1 MGHALATYKGQSQP
15 PQRLTFDVKA
25 HIYTVNAV
33 TRRGASRDRL
43 MLKHATYFGALALSL
58 AATVSLA
65 EDVTANTVIA
75 TVGDTEITLGQM
87 IITRAQLP
95 QQYAEL
101 GDEVLFDGI
110 LDQLI
115 QQQVLA
121 DALDVVPGRVDF
133 AIQNERRSLMAGEM
147 INNITDGAVTDAAID
162 AAYQAR
168 FADAEPST
176 EYNASHL
183 LVETEE
189 DAIAA
194 KARIT
199 AGEDFADVAREVST
213 GPTGPNGG
221 NLGWF
226 GAGQM
231 VPEFEAAT
239 MALSVGDVSDPVK
252 TQFGW
257 HVVTLL
263 ETRNKEIPTLES
275 MRQDIFGEIQEAA
288 IQARLTELTD
298 AADVS
303 KPDEGAFDPSLLSN
317 LDLLDQ

>member
-1 MGHALATYKGQSQP
+1 
-15 PQRLTFDVKA
+15 
-25 HIYTVNAV
+25 
-33 TRRGASRDRL
+33 

-58 AATVSLA
+58 ASTSVFAQDATA
-65 EDVTANTVIA
+65 DTVIA

-95 QQYAEL
+95 QQYAQL
-101 GDEVLFDGI
+101 PDDVLFTGV

-115 QQQVLA
+115 QQQILA
-121 DALDVVPGRVDF
+121 DALTDVPGRVDF
-133 AIQNERRSLMAGEM
+133 AVQNERRSLMAGET
-147 INNITDGAVTDAAID
+147 INNITTGAVTDEAIQ
-162 AAYQAR
+162 AAYDAR
-168 FADAEPST
+168 FADATPAT

-189 DAIAA
+189 EAIAA
-194 KARIT
+194 QARI
-199 AGEDFADVAREVST
+199 ADGEEFADVARDVST

-231 VPEFEAAT
+231 VPAFEQT
-239 MALSVGDVSDPVK
+239 VMELSVGDVSDPVE

-263 ETRNKEIPTLES
+263 ETRNKDIPTLDS
-275 MRQDIFGEIQEAA
+275 VRQEIFGELQEAA

-298 AADVS
+298 TITVV
-303 KPDEGAFDPSLLSN
+303 KPEEGAFDASLISN
-317 LDLLDQ
+317 IDLLD

>member
-1 MGHALATYKGQSQP
+1 
-15 PQRLTFDVKA
+15 
-25 HIYTVNAV
+25 
-33 TRRGASRDRL
+33 
-43 MLKHATYFGALALSL
+43 MLKHATYLGALALSL
-58 AATVSLA
+58 AATTAWS
-65 EDVTANTVIA
+65 EDVTADTVIA
-75 TVGDTEITLGQM
+75 TVGDTEITLGEM

-95 QQYAEL
+95 QQYTQL
-101 GDEVLFDGI
+101 PDDVLFTGI

-121 DALDVVPGRVDF
+121 DALGDAPGRVEY
-133 AIQNERRSLMAGEM
+133 AVINERRSLMAGET
-147 INNITDGAVTDAAID
+147 INNITNSAVTDEAIK
-162 AAYQAR
+162 AAYDAK
-168 FADAEPST
+168 FADAAPAT

-189 DAIAA
+189 EAIAA
-194 KARIT
+194 KARVDG
-199 AGEDFADVAREVST
+199 GEDFANVARDVST

-239 MALSVGDVSDPVK
+239 MALSIGDVSDPVQ

-263 ETRNKEIPTLES
+263 ETRNKDIPTLEET
-275 MRQDIFGEIQEAA
+275 RQELFGGIQEAA
-288 IQARLTELTD
+288 IQARLAELTD
-298 AADVS
+298 GANVV
-303 KPDEGAFDPSLLSN
+303 KPQEGAFDPSLLSN
-317 LDLLDQ
+317 LDLLDD

>member
-1 MGHALATYKGQSQP
+1 
-15 PQRLTFDVKA
+15 
-25 HIYTVNAV
+25 
-33 TRRGASRDRL
+33 
-43 MLKHATYFGALALSL
+43 MLKHATYLGALALSL
-58 AATVSLA
+58 AATTGVA
-65 EDVTANTVIA
+65 QDATADTVIA

-95 QQYAEL
+95 QQYAQL
-101 GDEVLFDGI
+101 GDDVLFAGI

-115 QQQVLA
+115 QQQILA
-121 DALDVVPGRVDF
+121 DALTDVPGRVDY
-133 AIQNERRSLMAGEM
+133 AVQNERRSLMAGEV
-147 INNITDGAVTDAAID
+147 INDITNGATTDEAIQ
-162 AAYQAR
+162 AAYEAR
-168 FADAEPST
+168 FAAEKPTT

-189 DAIAA
+189 EALAA

-199 AGEDFADVAREVST
+199 EGEEFADVARNVST

-231 VPEFEAAT
+231 VPAFEDAT
-239 MALSVGDVSDPVK
+239 MALSVGEVSDPVK

-263 ETRNKEIPTLES
+263 ETRNKDIPTLEAV
-275 MRQDIFGEIQEAA
+275 RQELFGEIQEAA
-288 IQARLTELTD
+288 IQARLTELSD
-298 AADVS
+298 AVTVVRPEA
-303 KPDEGAFDPSLLSN
+303 GQFDPNLLSN
-317 LDLLDQ
+317 LDLLD